1 MIGFHFEKNPVAAL
15 LRHDRAF
22 QEMRST

>member
-1 MIGFHFEKNPVAAL
+1 MIGFRFEKNPVAAL

-22 QEMRST
+22 QESST